1 MNKYQEA
8 LLELGKYTVVL
19 SWSKNQTCSINE
31 LNEFKLLQEL
41 VDKETKE
48 KTTPIHEL
56 INDCIELLKIS
67 GDNTKSKVLNKL
79 LDFKHRYLDE

>member
-1 MNKYQEA
+1 MNKYQLET
-8 LLELGKYTVVL
+8 LLEIGIYNVGL
-19 SWSKNQTCSINE
+19 SIAE
-31 LNEFKLLQEL
+31 LLQEL
-41 VDKETKE
+41 DDKE

-56 INDCIELLKIS
+56 VNECIELLKIS

>member
-1 MNKYQEA
+1 MKYLEA
-8 LLELGKYTVVL
+8 LLEIGIYNVGL
-19 SWSKNQTCSINE
+19 SIAE
-31 LNEFKLLQEL
+31 LLREL
-41 VDKETKE
+41 DDKE

-56 INDCIELLKIS
+56 VNECIELLKIS

>member
-1 MNKYQEA
+1 MNKYQLEA
-8 LLELGKYTVVL
+8 LLEIGIYNVGL
-19 SWSKNQTCSINE
+19 SIAE
-31 LNEFKLLQEL
+31 LLQEL
-41 VDKETKE
+41 DDKE

-56 INDCIELLKIS
+56 VNECIELLKIS

>member
-1 MNKYQEA
+1 MNKDQLEA
-8 LLELGKYTVVL
+8 LLEIGIYNVGL
-19 SWSKNQTCSINE
+19 SIAE
-31 LNEFKLLQEL
+31 LLHEL
-41 VDKETKE
+41 DDKETKD

-56 INDCIELLKIS
+56 INECIELLKIS

>member
-1 MNKYQEA
+1 MNKYQLET
-8 LLELGKYTVVL
+8 LLEIGIYNVGL
-19 SWSKNQTCSINE
+19 SIAE
-31 LNEFKLLQEL
+31 LLQEL
-41 VDKETKE
+41 DDKE

-56 INDCIELLKIS
+56 INECIELLKIS

>member
-1 MNKYQEA
+1 MKYLEA
-8 LLELGKYTVVL
+8 LLEIGIYNAGLTI
-19 SWSKNQTCSINE
+19 TEI
-31 LNEFKLLQEL
+31 LQEL
-41 VDKETKE
+41 DDEEMKV

-56 INDCIELLKIS
+56 INECIELLKIS

>member
-1 MNKYQEA
+1 MKYQEA
-8 LLELGKYTVVL
+8 LLEIGIYNVGL
-19 SWSKNQTCSINE
+19 SIAE
-31 LNEFKLLQEL
+31 LLREL
-41 VDKETKE
+41 DDKE

-56 INDCIELLKIS
+56 VNECIELLKIS

>member
-1 MNKYQEA
+1 MNKYQLES
-8 LLELGKYTVVL
+8 LLEIGIYNVGL
-19 SWSKNQTCSINE
+19 SIAE
-31 LNEFKLLQEL
+31 LLQEL
-41 VDKETKE
+41 DDKETKV

>member
-1 MNKYQEA
+1 MNKDQLEA
-8 LLELGKYTVVL
+8 LLEIGIYNVGL
-19 SWSKNQTCSINE
+19 SIAE
-31 LNEFKLLQEL
+31 LLQEL
-41 VDKETKE
+41 DDNETKE